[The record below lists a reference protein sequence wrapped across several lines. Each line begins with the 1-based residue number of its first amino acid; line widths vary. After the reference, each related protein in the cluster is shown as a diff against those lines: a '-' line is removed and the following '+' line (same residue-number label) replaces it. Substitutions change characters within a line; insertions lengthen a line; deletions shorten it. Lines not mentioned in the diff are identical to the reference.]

1 MKQNSCNFTF
11 IPEVDF
17 DKFLDRTRTS
27 FSERLK
33 IRRAI
38 MTVDLDKPQYNRSR
52 KSQALLIGFL
62 TDYSLLQQYKTFRRP

>member
-1 MKQNSCNFTF
+1 
-11 IPEVDF
+11 
-17 DKFLDRTRTS
+17 
-27 FSERLK
+27 
-33 IRRAI
+33 